1 MTEKQKRS
9 WTMSSRI
16 LLVDDEPKVL
26 RALERVLSHDPGA
39 WDVRTAGGADEALT
53 YLSQTDFDALVTD
66 VNMPGRDG
74 FALLADVRTTPRAK
88 DVPVIVVTGR
98 NEDDIKRRALEA
110 GAIDLL
116 NKPVHPQDL
125 LARLR
130 NAVRLKAYEDRLRD
144 QNAVLEQKVAE
155 RTAELADS
163 RLDITWRL
171 GKAAEHRDEQTGN
184 HVVRVGCYCRVL
196 AQALGLD
203 REFVETLFLASP
215 LHDIGKIGIPDNV
228 LLKPGPL
235 DHDEWEVMKRHCAIG
250 AEILREDCRLMRM
263 YHAWYG
269 NRTAGRPE
277 PSPNP
282 VLKLASTIALAH
294 HEWWD
299 GTGYPRGLAREDIPL
314 AGRIV
319 ALADTYDALLS
330 ERPYKAA
337 CSEAQAIEI
346 IRGECGRH
354 LDPEMFAVF
363 ERSVLGF
370 QAIRSQF
377 ADPVGRAVETEC
389 LS

>member
-1 MTEKQKRS
+1 
-9 WTMSSRI
+9 MSSRI

-26 RALERVLSHDPGA
+26 RALERVLSSDAGD
-39 WDVRTAGGADEALT
+39 WDVRTAGGAAEALT
-53 YLSQTDFDALVTD
+53 CLGQTDFDAIVTD

-74 FALLADVRTTPRAK
+74 LALLAEVRSAPRTKA
-88 DVPVIVVTGR
+88 VPVIVVTGR
-98 NEDDIKRRALEA
+98 YEDDIKRRALEA

-130 NAVRLKAYEDRLRD
+130 NAVRLKAYEDQLRD
-144 QNAVLEQKVAE
+144 QNAVLEQRVAE

-163 RLDITWRL
+163 RLDIIWRL
-171 GKAAEHRDEQTGN
+171 GKAAEQRDEQTGH

-196 AQALGLD
+196 AQTLGLD
-203 REFVETLFLASP
+203 RDFVETLFLASP
-215 LHDIGKIGIPDNV
+215 LHDIGKIGIPDSV

-235 DHDEWEVMKRHCAIG
+235 DHAEREVMKRHCAIG
-250 AEILREDCRLMRM
+250 ADILREDCRAMRI

-269 NRTAGRPE
+269 KRATGRPA
-277 PSPNP
+277 PGRNP

-299 GTGYPRGLAREDIPL
+299 GTGYPRGLAGADIPL
-314 AGRIV
+314 AARIA

-337 CSEAQAIEI
+337 CSEEQTMEI
-346 IRGECGRH
+346 IRAECGRH
-354 LDPEMFAVF
+354 LDPAVGAAC
-363 ERSVLGF
+363 ERSAGGLR
-370 QAIRSQF
+370 AIRNQF
-377 ADPVGRAVETEC
+377 ADPPVWAAATEC
-389 LS
+389 MA